1 MRDTSNEGP
10 VVRRGDEDSE
20 MRQEST
26 REPVAPSPEAVARVT
41 YLPPEGVKPPG
52 LSQDAR
58 GRLRLTL
65 PSGEIFEDVVPV
77 RCFPFS
83 EADGWISFCDER
95 GREVFCL
102 ADPGV
107 LQPKAR
113 ALLDAELARREFVPV
128 IRRIHSVSAGAEPT
142 TWHVET
148 DRGETRFLLPSED
161 NLRRLGPSGAV
172 ITDTHGVR
180 YRVADLKALDAH
192 SRKLLQRYL

>member
-1 MRDTSNEGP
+1 MREETTKQAMAE
-10 VVRRGDEDSE
+10 
-20 MRQEST
+20 
-26 REPVAPSPEAVARVT
+26 SPEVAARVT

-58 GRLRLTL
+58 GGLSLML
-65 PSGEIFEDVVPV
+65 PSGEVFTDVVPV

-102 ADPGV
+102 ADPG
-107 LQPKAR
+107 LLPPKAR

-128 IRRIHSVSAGAEPT
+128 IRRIHGVSAGAEPT

-161 NLRRLGPSGAV
+161 NIRRLGPSGAV
-172 ITDTHGVR
+172 LTDTHGVR

-192 SRKLLQRYL
+192 SRKILQRYL